1 MAKKKVVVALGHSA
15 LGVTL
20 PEQMNAVKTAAK
32 SIADL
37 VENGCQVVISHSNGP
52 QVGMIHKA
60 MNEFGKLHGDY
71 TNAPMSVCSAMSQG
85 YIGYDLQNAIHE
97 ELLRRGIFKTVVTVI
112 TQVAVDP
119 YDEAFFH
126 PTKTIGRILTKEEA
140 DQEKKKG
147 NYVVPV
153 EGGYQRIIASP
164 EPKEII
170 EIDAIRSLVEAGHI
184 VIACGGGGI
193 PVLRQETH
201 LKGASAVIEKDLAS
215 SVLADSLHADELII
229 LSGIEHLVLHEGT
242 EHEIILKNLS
252 VSEAKEYVDKQ
263 VFPQETT
270 GAKLSASIAFVGE
283 NKERRAIITE
293 LTKALE
299 GHEGKTGTI
308 ITSIS

>member
-1 MAKKKVVVALGHSA
+1 MMKKKVVVALGHSA

-20 PEQMNAVKTAAK
+20 PEQMDAVKTAAK

-37 VENGCQVVISHSNGP
+37 VEQGCQVIISHSNGP
-52 QVGMIHKA
+52 QVGMIHRA

-97 ELLRRGIFKTVVTVI
+97 ELLFRGIFKTVVTVI

-119 YDEAFFH
+119 YDEAFFQ

-140 DQEKKKG
+140 EQETKKG
-147 NYVVPV
+147 NHVVEV
-153 EGGYQRIIASP
+153 EGGFQRIIAAP

-170 EIDAIRSLVEAGHI
+170 EIDAIRSLVDAGHI

-193 PVLRQETH
+193 PVLRQDTH

-215 SVLADSLHADELII
+215 SVLADALQADELMI
-229 LSGIEHLVLHEGT
+229 LSGIEHLILNEGT
-242 EHEIILKNLS
+242 KNEQVLEHVS
-252 VSEAKEYVDKQ
+252 VAEAKEYVENGS
-263 VFPQETT
+263 FPKETT
-270 GAKLSASIAFVGE
+270 GAKLSASISFIGE
-283 NKERRAIITE
+283 HENRRAIITE
-293 LTKALE
+293 LTKALDAI
-299 GHEGKTGTI
+299 EGKTGTI
-308 ITSIS
+308 ITK

>member
-126 PTKTIGRILTKEEA
+126 PTKTIGRILTEEEA

-283 NKERRAIITE
+283 NKGLLVWQLLCHI
-293 LTKALE
+293 
-299 GHEGKTGTI
+299 G
-308 ITSIS
+308 SI